1 MCLFVCLFVVLFSPL
16 HHSSNIIH
24 GSDAVESANRELALW
39 FKAEEL
45 LTWDLHAKV
54 DIYH

>member
-1 MCLFVCLFVVLFSPL
+1 VFVCAPSSAFQRN
-16 HHSSNIIH
+16 SNIIH
-24 GSDAVESANRELALW
+24 GSDSVESANRELALW